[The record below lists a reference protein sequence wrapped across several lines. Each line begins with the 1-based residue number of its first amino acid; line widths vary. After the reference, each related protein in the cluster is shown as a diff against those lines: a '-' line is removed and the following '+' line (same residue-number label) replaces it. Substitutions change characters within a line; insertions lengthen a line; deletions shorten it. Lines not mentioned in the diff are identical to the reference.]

1 MRKRLELLL
10 LFVEI
15 EGKKLSKLVA
25 RKWLLQPTSVLT
37 LPFTLGGWAYWV
49 YRSIRWAYVW
59 VKWLKHLSSTRKTKG
74 ISQQIL
80 LVKTGRNGWCIKA
93 TEGLL
98 LSIRVKRGT
107 FSQFHAVVS
116 PGSPQSF
123 VSVVF
128 VPAFR
133 ASFSWFHSS
142 PSLKLSLYAKRKMAA
157 RKIARA
163 RAMGQGSTQGIS
175 IKC

>member
-107 FSQFHAVVS
+107 FQPISCSCKPWFS
-116 PGSPQSF
+116 PILCISSL
-123 VSVVF
+123 
-128 VPAFR
+128 R
-133 ASFSWFHSS
+133 ASLPRFVLLISFLSKSQAFSVCQE
-142 PSLKLSLYAKRKMAA
+142 KD
-157 RKIARA
+157 
-163 RAMGQGSTQGIS
+163 GS
-175 IKC
+175 